1 MTTQDANV
9 FTEFA
14 GGILDSY
21 HAKVSQAEAEID
33 LHRSRADSF
42 EYDYRSMTEDRD
54 RFKTEAESQKKHAER
69 NETISSRLRD
79 QLADKATEIA
89 KKEKVIEQY
98 AAWRVAVR
106 EALAD
111 IPARFMEIYGPDET
125 AQNVAKVLERISQI
139 TAKDDSE

>member
-1 MTTQDANV
+1 MTIQDSNV

-21 HAKVSQAEAEID
+21 HTKVSQAEAEID

-42 EYDYRSMTEDRD
+42 EYDYSSMKKDRD
-54 RFKTEAESQKKHAER
+54 RFKAEAESQQKHAEKH
-69 NETISSRLRD
+69 ETISSRLRD

-98 AAWRVAVR
+98 SAWRVAIR
-106 EALAD
+106 EALSD

-125 AQNVAKVLERISQI
+125 AQDVAKVLERISQI
-139 TAKDDSE
+139 TAKDDDE